1 MSDIILWQI
10 FWFFYGIVIT
20 QLWHTRSYIVCTFG
34 KCSDFRC
41 YLHLSSGFV
50 KILNLKFIIS
60 ILSPKSFLTYTNNKA
75 TCFLSYF
82 LVYPVKICLC
92 FSRKLLENL
101 SAVSLSVKNLLN
113 AQTREKVLRLFRSTH
128 ILWCSTSLYASAL
141 SHFFSL

>member
-20 QLWHTRSYIVCTFG
+20 QLWHSRSYIVCTFG

-60 ILSPKSFLTYTNNKA
+60 ILSLKSFLTYTNNKA

-82 LVYPVKICLC
+82 LVYPVQDLFVFLSKTSGKFVCCFTLC
-92 FSRKLLENL
+92 EKFIKCANSRKGPPI
-101 SAVSLSVKNLLN
+101 VTFYTYTMV
-113 AQTREKVLRLFRSTH
+113 Q
-128 ILWCSTSLYASAL
+128 Y
-141 SHFFSL
+141 

>member
-1 MSDIILWQI
+1 MTYPFIHSMYIWKMLR
-10 FWFFYGIVIT
+10 FPMLLT
-20 QLWHTRSYIVCTFG
+20 SLLRTR
-34 KCSDFRC
+34 KDFKSKVHHQ
-41 YLHLSSGFV
+41 YFIPKEFSHLHS
-50 KILNLKFIIS
+50 
-60 ILSPKSFLTYTNNKA
+60 NNKA

-141 SHFFSL
+141 SHFSLCNVCVKKKCLPGR